1 MPSPLPQD
9 TPFAELRYAV
19 QAGANEITW
28 QKRTPISNNERNH
41 AMRLKKLFA
50 YTLPIPLLLTIL
62 VYFIHPMLFFDNGTL
77 FLPTVLL
84 LAVTTS
90 SFHFLQY
97 GLPNATTAYW
107 ICPQTRH
114 SPQLIMCAL
123 KTAATIQKA

>member
-62 VYFIHPMLFFDNGTL
+62 VYFAYRVVIWLLQHHRSTFYNMAYQTL
-77 FLPTVLL
+77 QPRIGFAHKHATARNLL
-84 LAVTTS
+84 
-90 SFHFLQY
+90 
-97 GLPNATTAYW
+97 
-107 ICPQTRH
+107 
-114 SPQLIMCAL
+114 CAL
-123 KTAATIQKA
+123 